1 MSRHYL
7 DHAATSPLRPA
18 AREAMLRGWELVGNP
33 ASQHAG
39 GRRAHAALEDA
50 REQLA
55 DAVGAH
61 PTEVIFTSGGTE
73 ADNLVVLGGAAWGAA
88 SGRPR
93 VAVSTVEHPAVFEA
107 AASLGERRVLL
118 PVDADGV
125 VTAAALALLDQSV
138 AWASLMA
145 VNNETGTRQPLDA
158 FVAACRSAGVRA
170 HSDAVQ
176 ALGHVALSFEAS
188 GLDAMTLTA
197 HKVGGPVGVGALLA
211 RRDAPLVPVSRG
223 GGQERKLRSGTA
235 PVALALGFAA
245 AVAEAVA
252 SREAEAAR
260 LAALREQLI
269 TGLAGIAG
277 TRVNGGADVGPA
289 ITHVTF
295 EHVRADDLLLLLDA
309 AGVDASTGSACTA
322 GVHQPS
328 EVLLAMG
335 RSEAEAAASL
345 RFSMGWTSTEA
356 DVAALLAALP
366 DAVAR
371 ARAAA
376 RTA

>member
-1 MSRHYL
+1 MTRHYL

-18 AREAMLRGWELVGNP
+18 AREAMQRGWDMIGNP
-33 ASQHAG
+33 ASQHAA

-73 ADNLVVLGGAAWGAA
+73 ADNLVVLGGAAHGAA

-107 AASLGERRVLL
+107 AGSLGERRVLL

-125 VTAAALALLDQSV
+125 VTPAALARLDASV
-138 AWASLMA
+138 AWASLMT

-158 FVAACRSAGVRA
+158 FVAACRRAGVRA

-176 ALGHVALSFEAS
+176 ALGHLDVSFADS
-188 GLDAMTLTA
+188 GLDAMTVSA

-211 RRDAPLVPVSRG
+211 RRDAPLGPVSRG
-223 GGQERKLRSGTA
+223 GGQERALRSGTA

-245 AVAEAVA
+245 AAAEAVA
-252 SREAEAAR
+252 RRAAEASR
-260 LAALREQLI
+260 LRGLRDALI
-269 TGLAGIAG
+269 AGVAGIAG
-277 TRVNGGADVGPA
+277 TQVNGGADVGPA
-289 ITHVTF
+289 IAHVTF
-295 EHVRADDLLLLLDA
+295 DGVRADDLLLLLDA

-322 GVHQPS
+322 GVHRPS

-335 RSEAEAAASL
+335 RGEAEAAASL
-345 RFSMGWTSTEA
+345 RFSLGWTSTEA

-371 ARAAA
+371 ARAALP
-376 RTA
+376 